1 VSAMA
6 KIPGTFAAVERY
18 ELVRDRV
25 AGGVDPAVPEDA
37 VRHACLLP
45 EEPWIVGSIWAKI
58 ADATEPIFAEKGHG
72 MDAACGRWVKVYLA
86 EPLDSAHPK
95 VCQRCMDAIGVKGS

>member
-1 VSAMA
+1 MA
-6 KIPGTFAAVERY
+6 KIPCTFAAVERY

-45 EEPWIVGSIWAKI
+45 KEPWIVGSIWAK
-58 ADATEPIFAEKGHG
+58 
-72 MDAACGRWVKVYLA
+72 VA
-86 EPLDSAHPK
+86 EPFDSEHPK
-95 VCQRCMDAIGVKGS
+95 ACQRCMDSIGLKGS